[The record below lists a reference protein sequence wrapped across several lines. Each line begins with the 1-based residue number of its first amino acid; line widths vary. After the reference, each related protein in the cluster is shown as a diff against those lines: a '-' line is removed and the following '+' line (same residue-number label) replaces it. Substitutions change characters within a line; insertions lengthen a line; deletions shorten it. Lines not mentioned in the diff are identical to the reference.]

1 MFTKVFLHLTFD
13 KGSCIWLEWALQI
26 VFMIITIMIFLFVTF
41 NAFLNFMSTFLLLWS
56 MVLSLRVFAITQC
69 DTAVLWATYISTR
82 STLTP
87 HGSVAS
93 SKLVC
98 THTHTH
104 AHTHTRARA
113 ACAVRHHWQRRRLW
127 GAYGLRVC
135 MSFCSPV
142 FVNKMHRKVVISMK
156 CSEWM
161 AIGTRKTWVT
171 YLLGMIRIPI
181 RIIIIII
188 RYRLVRITML
198 VVAFPMRK
206 F

>member
-1 MFTKVFLHLTFD
+1 
-13 KGSCIWLEWALQI
+13 
-26 VFMIITIMIFLFVTF
+26 MIFLFVTF

-104 AHTHTRARA
+104 AHTRARA
-113 ACAVRHHWQRRRLW
+113 RGVCSSSSLTTKEIMRRIRSACLYVA
-127 GAYGLRVC
+127 
-135 MSFCSPV
+135 FCSPV